1 MQAWFVGGLM
11 ASVLTLGATAT
22 PALADPP
29 IWRVR
34 DADTEMVLFGSIH
47 ALPPGIEWRTAELDA
62 ALESADLVAFEIL
75 TPETEAEELRMML
88 PYLRYL
94 IGDTPLSEVVSP
106 ETFARVSAA
115 AERQG
120 YPVQALDMMKPWAA
134 ALMLDM
140 GAEEA
145 LGRSGDLGVD
155 TVLETSLG
163 DDRRKEALDTD
174 ALLLASI
181 KALAEAGDAE
191 GEAMLIEVLDGLDED
206 ELDLSLEHAWAAG
219 DIRAI
224 EAEMTDMKLEA
235 PRLYQALLVDRNQGW
250 MPALTRMME
259 TEGRVVVVAGA
270 AHMVGDDG
278 LPALLRKAG
287 YQVEGP

>member
-1 MQAWFVGGLM
+1 MRTWFLGGLL
-11 ASVLTLGATAT
+11 ACVLAVADVA
-22 PALADPP
+22 PARADPP

-34 DADTEMVLFGSIH
+34 DADTEMILFGSIH

-62 ALESADLVAFEIL
+62 ALDAADLVAFEIL
-75 TPETEAEELRMML
+75 TPETEAEELQMVL

-94 IGDTPLSEVVSP
+94 MAEQPLSEVISP
-106 ETFARVSAA
+106 ETFARVRVA

-120 YPVQALDMMKPWAA
+120 YALQMLDMMKPWAA

-145 LGRSGDLGVD
+145 RGRTTDLGVD
-155 TVLETSLG
+155 LVLESSLPEG
-163 DDRRKEALDTD
+163 RRKEALDTEV
-174 ALLLASI
+174 LLLASI

-191 GEAMLIEVLDGLDED
+191 GEEMLIEVLDGLDED
-206 ELDLSLEHAWAAG
+206 DLDLTLEHAWAAG
-219 DIRAI
+219 DIKVI
-224 EAEMTDMKLEA
+224 EAEMKDMKLEA
-235 PRLYQALLVDRNQGW
+235 PRLYQALLVDRNLGW

-287 YQVEGP
+287 YEVEGP

>member
-1 MQAWFVGGLM
+1 MRAWFVGGLL
-11 ASVLTLGATAT
+11 AFVLAAADVA
-22 PALADPP
+22 PARADPP

-47 ALPPGIEWRTAELDA
+47 TLPPGIEWRTAELDA
-62 ALESADLVAFEIL
+62 ALDGADLVAFEIL
-75 TPETEAEELRMML
+75 TPETEAEELQMVL

-94 IGDTPLSEVVSP
+94 IAEEPLSEVVSA
-106 ETFARVSAA
+106 ETFARVQAA

-120 YPVQALDMMKPWAA
+120 YPVQMLDMMKPWAA

-140 GAEEA
+140 AAEEA
-145 LGRSGDLGVD
+145 LGRTGDLGVD
-155 TVLETSLG
+155 TVLETSLAAG
-163 DDRRKEALDTD
+163 RRKEALDTD

-181 KALAEAGDAE
+181 KALSEAGDVE
-191 GEAMLIEVLDGLDED
+191 GEEMLIEVLDGLDDD
-206 ELDLSLEHAWAAG
+206 ELDLTLEHAWVAG
-219 DIRAI
+219 DIKAI
-224 EAEMTDMKLEA
+224 EAEMKDMKLEA
-235 PRLYQALLVDRNQGW
+235 PRLYQALLVDRNHGW

-278 LPALLRKAG
+278 LPALLRAAG
-287 YQVEGP
+287 YEVEGP